1 VFYSLHTTVERYL
14 QLARLTKKFTS
25 EAWPSRDDSVFSTN
39 VHPFSK
45 SCAGH
50 YEDDMLMFGAIDGQK
65 FTNIEYYTYLDP
77 KKGNLPYIYDHF
89 QFDHCTTAGYDIR
102 SAAGASS

>member
-1 VFYSLHTTVERYL
+1 
-14 QLARLTKKFTS
+14 
-25 EAWPSRDDSVFSTN
+25 
-39 VHPFSK
+39 
-45 SCAGH
+45 
-50 YEDDMLMFGAIDGQK
+50 MLMFGAIDGQK